1 MRKYINKSALK
12 VLTISLLSTS
22 LLLVACVDLDEDVA
36 EARLDPSNLNS
47 QEALEASITGTYKAL
62 GLAAKWSQFWIN
74 SFGGDD
80 LTTHSG
86 KNKIAFREADTR
98 ILTSASARINTA
110 YEESYKIIKEANNII
125 ENEANFE
132 GNDQDALDRLIGE
145 AYFLRAFSY
154 MHLTH
159 TYGRVPLNL
168 TVAIENDL
176 GYSEIIDIYKQIE
189 ADLLKA
195 EILLPNKYPAV
206 NAAIRPS
213 NGSARAMLAKLYLH
227 WAGYPLKDTDKYA
240 MAAAS
245 AKTVIDNAGSHGF
258 ALVPDMNTLWSTTD
272 ENRLNSEIV
281 FGVAHCVPC
290 GNTYANRHSGKL
302 GYPSSMGGWNEIFAE
317 IGMFEAFPEGPRKDA
332 TYVIEGKLKKDDSD
346 GIHKKGDVVS
356 WTEFDDEA
364 HPMFR
369 KITGHLSEIPANSSS
384 TSMTTYFMR
393 YADVLLI
400 YAEAEGRSGG
410 NASDAWEAMNKV
422 RRRANGL
429 PVDTANASVDVTSGD
444 LAEIAFTERKWEF
457 AGEYI
462 RWGDLVRMERV
473 ASALGTR
480 SATEPVG
487 PITGSTAPENYF
499 SPMPQSEIDKAPQL
513 GK

>member
-1 MRKYINKSALK
+1 MIKYIKKSALK
-12 VLTISLLSTS
+12 TATVSLLSAS
-22 LLLVACVDLDEDVA
+22 MLLVACVDLDEDVS

-47 QEALEASITGTYKAL
+47 QEALEASITGAYKAV
-62 GLAAKWSQFWIN
+62 GLAAKWSQFWLN

-98 ILTSASARINTA
+98 ILTATSARINTA
-110 YEESYKIIKEANNII
+110 YEESYKIIKAVNNII
-125 ENEANFE
+125 ENEENFE
-132 GNDQDALDRLIGE
+132 GTDQAAIDAMVGE

-159 TYGRVPLNL
+159 TFGRVPLNL
-168 TVAIENDL
+168 TVEIEPDL
-176 GYSEIIDIYKQIE
+176 GYSEIIDIYNQIE
-189 ADLLKA
+189 SDFLKA
-195 EILLPNKYPAV
+195 ESLLPVKDPNM
-206 NAAIRPS
+206 NAAIRPNS
-213 NGSARAMLAKLYLH
+213 GSARAMLAKLYLH
-227 WAGYPLKDTDKYA
+227 WAGYPLKDTEKYA

-290 GNTYANRHSGKL
+290 NNSYANRHSGKL
-302 GYPSSMGGWNEIFAE
+302 GYPTSMGGWNEIFAE
-317 IGMFEAFPEGPRKDA
+317 IAMFEAFPEGARKDA

-369 KITGHLSEIPANSSS
+369 KITGHLSEIPTSSSS

-393 YADVLLI
+393 YADLLLI

-422 RRRANGL
+422 RRRANAL
-429 PVDTANASVDVTSGD
+429 PVNTADASVDVTSGD
-444 LAEIAFTERKWEF
+444 LAELAFTERKWEL

-473 ASALGTR
+473 STALGTR
-480 SATEPVG
+480 SASELVG
-487 PITGSTAPENYF
+487 PITGSTAPENSF
-499 SPMPQSEIDKAPQL
+499 SPIPQTEIDKAPQL
-513 GK
+513 GN